1 LEDAEVPR
9 RSLPKSNRRY
19 PFVGIEKAQESPVC
33 SGRMNDFQSGSGEDP
48 VQNAIEV
55 LLEGFESLFGAVGRE
70 RQRRAPATASPA
82 LTPAF

>member
-1 LEDAEVPR
+1 LKYGEVPG

-19 PFVGIEKAQESPVC
+19 PFAGIKEAQETPVC

-55 LLEGFESLFGAVGRE
+55 LLEDLESIFGAVGRE
-70 RQRRAPATASPA
+70 RQGA
-82 LTPAF
+82 LR